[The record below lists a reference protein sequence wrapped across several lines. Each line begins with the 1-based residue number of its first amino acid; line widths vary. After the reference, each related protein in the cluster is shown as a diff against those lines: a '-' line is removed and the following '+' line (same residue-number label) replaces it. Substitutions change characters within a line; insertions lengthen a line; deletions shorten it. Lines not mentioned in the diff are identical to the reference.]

1 MNSNNKNIASVLLLF
16 LSFFSANS
24 DAQKINAQKING
36 QAIAKQYIAIKNAYI
51 RETLPGNHVSSAY
64 MTLINHSD
72 KTIKLISISSDFSPR
87 IEIHA
92 HTMKNGMMKMERLDA
107 ISIKANAKVLLQP
120 YGLHLMI
127 FDLQQPLKDGQKVS
141 LTLHFAQHENITITV
156 PVISIKKKRS

>member
-24 DAQKINAQKING
+24 DAQKING

-51 RETLPGNHVSSAY
+51 RETLPGNQVSSAY

-107 ISIKANAKVLLQP
+107 ISIKANSKVLLQP
-120 YGLHLMI
+120 YGLHLML
-127 FDLQQPLKDGQKVS
+127 FGLKNGLKDGQMTE
-141 LTLHFAQHENITITV
+141 LNFHFANHKNVIV
-156 PVISIKKKRS
+156 KMPVFSIKRKRINK